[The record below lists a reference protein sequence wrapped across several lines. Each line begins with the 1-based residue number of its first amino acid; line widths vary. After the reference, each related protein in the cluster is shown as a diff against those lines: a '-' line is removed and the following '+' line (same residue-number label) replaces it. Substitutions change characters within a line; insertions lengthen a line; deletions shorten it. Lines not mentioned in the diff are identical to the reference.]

1 MNRIY
6 LSVLSALVLSAI
18 QPSRA
23 SRQYEVS
30 VTQAGPRISLR
41 AVDAPVEQIARRIG
55 AATGVEIRLDPQL
68 RERRLTLNLASRAAD
83 HLLWALARRLD
94 ARAEIVYVFRARSAA
109 ASNSTAAWAYATES
123 VNVSA
128 PLSDRP
134 M

>member
-1 MNRIY
+1 M
-6 LSVLSALVLSAI
+6 V
-18 QPSRA
+18 PSTSQQSRV

-30 VTQAGPRISLR
+30 WTQAGPDISLR

-68 RERRLTLNLASRAAD
+68 RERSLTLNLTSRAAD

-94 ARAEIVYVFRARSAA
+94 ARAEILYVFRARSAE

-128 PLSDRP
+128 PEKMLL
-134 M
+134 